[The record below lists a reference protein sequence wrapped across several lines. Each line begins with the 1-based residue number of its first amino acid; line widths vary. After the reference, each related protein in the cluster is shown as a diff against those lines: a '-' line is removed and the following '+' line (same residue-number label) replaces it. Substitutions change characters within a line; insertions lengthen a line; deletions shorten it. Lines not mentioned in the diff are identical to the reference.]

1 MTDGRRRRLHAFAII
16 ALVVIGHAGLISA
29 LALAGEW
36 RVWRFIMN
44 VTAQLYGLAGIGWIG
59 WHVFAAPAHAIAPVH
74 PNAPAR
80 ANSQA
85 RVMTAVRSVPGGA
98 VMLAARRS
106 WSRLAPK
113 TLRGRGA

>member
-1 MTDGRRRRLHAFAII
+1 MTDGRRRRLHVFAII

-44 VTAQLYGLAGIGWIG
+44 VTAQLYALAGIGWIG
-59 WHVFAAPAHAIAPVH
+59 WHVFAASAPAHAIP
-74 PNAPAR
+74 
-80 ANSQA
+80 QA
-85 RVMTAVRSVPGGA
+85 RDMTADRTALGGA
-98 VMLAARRS
+98 VMLAAQRS
-106 WSRLAPK
+106 WSRLTPK

>member
-44 VTAQLYGLAGIGWIG
+44 VTAQLYALAGIGWIG
-59 WHVFAAPAHAIAPVH
+59 WHVFAAPSRQRTPIAQAH
-74 PNAPAR
+74 

-85 RVMTAVRSVPGGA
+85 RVMTAGRSAPGGA